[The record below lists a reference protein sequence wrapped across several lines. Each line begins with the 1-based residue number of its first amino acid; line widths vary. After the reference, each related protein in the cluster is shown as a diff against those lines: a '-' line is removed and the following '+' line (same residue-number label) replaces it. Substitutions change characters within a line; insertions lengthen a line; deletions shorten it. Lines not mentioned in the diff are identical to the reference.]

1 MATKKTIKETVEKAV
16 QAAEPVINEAVKKA
30 EPVIAE
36 AVKKAE
42 PMAKK
47 AKETAKTAAKKAA
60 PAAKKAEA
68 KVKEGAEESAKVI
81 RAALAPEVYIQMA
94 GKELDCNEIQER
106 CRQAYKAASKKA
118 IRSIAVYIKPEDNAA
133 YYVINGEQG
142 KIEL

>member
-16 QAAEPVINEAVKKA
+16 QAAEPVIAEAKKKA

-36 AVKKAE
+36 AMKKAE
-42 PMAKK
+42 PMAEK
-47 AKETAKTAAKKAA
+47 AKKTAKTAAEKAT
-60 PAAKKAEA
+60 PAMKKAEA
-68 KVKEGAEESAKVI
+68 KAKEGSKAI
-81 RAALAPEVYIQMA
+81 RAALAPEVYIQLA
-94 GKELDCNEIQER
+94 GKELNCNEIQER
-106 CRQAYKAASKKA
+106 CRAAYKETSKKA